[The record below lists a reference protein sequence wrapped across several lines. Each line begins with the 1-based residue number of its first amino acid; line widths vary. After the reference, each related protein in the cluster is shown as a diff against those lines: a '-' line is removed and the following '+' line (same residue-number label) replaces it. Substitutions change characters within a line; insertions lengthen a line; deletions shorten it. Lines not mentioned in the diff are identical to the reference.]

1 MASWMIHL
9 RVADRLMDRIPGLD
23 ETAFVMGNIAPDSGV
38 PNADW
43 TAYSPPKAVSHYKT
57 RREDETFF
65 DIGRFL
71 REHFSSEQI
80 RAYSRREF
88 SFFLG
93 YYAHLLTDADWTLN
107 IFRPMIAEYVEKR
120 GEDKNAF
127 IWKMKRDWY
136 DLDFRYLEEHPDFR
150 AFGIYEQASGFSNEF
165 MDIFSKD
172 ALDNRREYICG
183 FYRGQHGELYRE
195 YPFLNPAQA
204 DSFVEKTVESVFAGL
219 KESLAVRNEG
229 NTLSLKDLQP
239 SQFFISEK
247 KLRDVQSWLN
257 PSDLS
262 NFEAIP
268 VKILDGIPVMT
279 DGHTRAAAAVLAG
292 LESVPLAWE
301 RDDLNWEMYR
311 RCVKECRK
319 RKISS
324 PQDLVH
330 CIIPETDYS
339 EKWDRWCDQMQASI
353 LRQNMDSALT
363 VRRMTDLDMEPLYML
378 LSDPK
383 VMRFL
388 EPPYTREQV
397 SAFLRKGLS
406 EKPPVYT
413 VEASGSFAGY
423 VIYHPYDGNSIEIGW
438 VLLPEYWGKGYA
450 SGLTKQM
457 IDKAAGEGK
466 TLVIECDPQQEV
478 TKHIARKFG
487 FSWAESSDGLDVYR
501 L

>member
-9 RVADRLMDRIPGLD
+9 RVADLLMDRILGLD

-43 TAYSPPKAVSHYKT
+43 SVYSPPKAVSHYKT
-57 RREDETFF
+57 RSGDETFF

-71 REHFSSEQI
+71 SEYFTAEQI
-80 RAYSRREF
+80 RSYSQREF

-93 YYAHLLTDADWTLN
+93 YYVHLLTDVDWTLN
-107 IFRPMIAEYVEKR
+107 IYRPMIAEYVEKR
-120 GEDKNAF
+120 GEEKNAF
-127 IWKMKRDWY
+127 IWKMKQDWY
-136 DLDFRYLEEHPDFR
+136 DLDFRYLKEHPDFR
-150 AFGIYEQASGFSNEF
+150 AFNIYEQASGFLNEYL
-165 MDIFSKD
+165 DIFSKD
-172 ALDNRREYICG
+172 AFDNRREYICG
-183 FYRGQHGELYRE
+183 FYRGQHGELYRD
-195 YPFLNPAQA
+195 YPFLNPVQA
-204 DSFVEKTVESVFAGL
+204 DAFVKKTVESVFAGV
-219 KESLAVRNEG
+219 KEVLAVWNEK
-229 NTLSLKDLQP
+229 NTLNLKDLQP

-247 KLRDVQSWLN
+247 KLQDVQKWFK

-268 VKILDGIPVMT
+268 VKMLDGTPVMT
-279 DGHTRAAAAVLAG
+279 DGHTRAVAAILAG
-292 LESVPLAWE
+292 LLSVPLVWD
-301 RDDLNWEMYR
+301 RDDLSWEMYR
-311 RCVKECRK
+311 KCVEECRN
-319 RKISS
+319 RQIHS
-324 PQDLVH
+324 PYDLIH
-330 CIIPETDYS
+330 CIIPETDYHD
-339 EKWDRWCDQMQASI
+339 KWDCWCDQMQANVLHQEMDAI
-353 LRQNMDSALT
+353 LHI
-363 VRRMTDLDMEPLYML
+363 RRMTNQDLEPLYML

-413 VEASGSFAGY
+413 VETNGNFVGY
-423 VIYHPYDGNSIEIGW
+423 VIYHPYEKDSIEIGW

-450 SGLTKQM
+450 SKLTKQM
-457 IDKAAGEGK
+457 IDKAVSAGK

-478 TKHIARKFG
+478 TKHIAQKFG